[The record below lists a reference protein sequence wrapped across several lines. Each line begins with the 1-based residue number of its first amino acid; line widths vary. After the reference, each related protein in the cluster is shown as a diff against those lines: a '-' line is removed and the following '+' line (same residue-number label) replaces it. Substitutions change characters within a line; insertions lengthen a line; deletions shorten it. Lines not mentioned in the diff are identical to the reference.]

1 MTCLV
6 AAAPDFGWGSSTPLE
21 SLLNQSAAGSSRAQ
35 TKTISHCVMPPLHHK
50 SKLNHPSASD
60 PSAPSADVQ
69 SPGRSKMP
77 RKKSGRSVPAKDPAE
92 GLTITHPNAAAIDV
106 GGDTHWVALPPGRTT
121 TTVRT
126 FGCFTGQLEALADWL
141 VEHRIDTVVMESTGV
156 YWVILYEVLERRGLK
171 VYLINARLAKK
182 LLSRKTDLMDCQ
194 WLQRLHAY
202 GLLNNSFRA
211 PEEIRV
217 LRAYLR
223 LRERA
228 TLAASQAV
236 QHMQKALVEMNVQ
249 LATVI
254 SDITGETGLR
264 IIDAILAGE
273 RDPVVLA
280 KMKDPRI
287 KAKWQTLAESLRG
300 QWKDEHLFALE
311 QARLSWEHFQV
322 QSAQC
327 QQRVEAHLG
336 RLNTDKSPEPQAA
349 PSPSA
354 EAKPTVSTGAV
365 DLPST
370 PAPKS
375 PPPFDLRGHLKR
387 LAGVDLCQINGIKEL
402 TAQVVLSEVGTDMSA
417 WPTEK
422 HFASWL
428 ALCPEHEISGGKI
441 LRRGRKRRVHQRAAQ
456 ALRMAAYG
464 LERSD
469 SAHGAKYRRLKSK
482 LGAPKAVVA
491 MAHHLARLVYRM
503 LKYGQEYVDKGAAW
517 YQARYL
523 AQQRKWLEKKAAEM
537 KMQLVPVEEVA

>member
-1 MTCLV
+1 
-6 AAAPDFGWGSSTPLE
+6 
-21 SLLNQSAAGSSRAQ
+21 
-35 TKTISHCVMPPLHHK
+35 MPQLHRD
-50 SKLNHPSASD
+50 SKLNHPSVPTASAVV
-60 PSAPSADVQ
+60 PAPQ
-69 SPGRSKMP
+69 KK
-77 RKKSGRSVPAKDPAE
+77 KKSRRSVPAKDPTE

-121 TTVRT
+121 KTVRT
-126 FGCFTGQLEALADWL
+126 FGCFTSELEALADWL
-141 VEHRIDTVVMESTGV
+141 VEHRVDTVVMESTGV
-156 YWVILYEVLERRGLK
+156 YWVILYEVLEQRGLK

-228 TLAASQAV
+228 TMAASQAV

-311 QARLSWEHFQV
+311 QARLSWDHFRE

-327 QQRVEAHLG
+327 QERVEAHLR
-336 RLNTDKSPEPQAA
+336 RLNADKSPQHAA
-349 PSPSA
+349 SQPSS
-354 EAKPTVSTGAV
+354 EARPTVSTGAV
-365 DLPST
+365 DPDQK
-370 PAPKS
+370 PA
-375 PPPFDLRGHLKR
+375 FDLREHLKQ

-417 WPTEK
+417 WATEK

-441 LRRGRKRRVHQRAAQ
+441 LKRGRKRRVHQRAAQ

-464 LERSD
+464 LQRSD
-469 SAHGAKYRRLKSK
+469 SAHGAKYRRLKQR

-503 LKYGQEYVDKGAAW
+503 LKHGQEYVDKGAAW
-517 YQARYL
+517 YEARYQ
-523 AQQRKWLEKKAAEM
+523 AQQRKWLEKKAAEL
-537 KMQLVPVEEVA
+537 KLKLVPMEGVA

>member
-6 AAAPDFGWGSSTPLE
+6 AAALVFGWGSSTPLE

-35 TKTISHCVMPPLHHK
+35 TKTISQCVMPPLHHK
-50 SKLNHPSASD
+50 SKLNHPSE
-60 PSAPSADVQ
+60 PSIRSPDVP
-69 SPGRSKMP
+69 SPGRSNKA
-77 RKKSGRSVPAKDPAE
+77 RKKSGRSVPAKDPTE
-92 GLTITHPNAAAIDV
+92 GLTITHPNAAGIDV
-106 GGDTHWVALPPGRTT
+106 GGDTHWVALPPGRTAK
-121 TTVRT
+121 TVRT
-126 FGCFTGQLEALADWL
+126 FGCFTSELEKLADWL

-273 RDPVVLA
+273 RDSVVLA

-300 QWKDEHLFALE
+300 QWKDEHLLALE
-311 QARLSWEHFQV
+311 QARLSWEHFRE

-327 QQRVEAHLG
+327 QERVEAHLR
-336 RLNTDKSPEPQAA
+336 RLNTEPSPQPQAV
-349 PSPSA
+349 PSPSS
-354 EAKPTVSTGAV
+354 EAKPTVSTEA
-365 DLPST
+365 LAQPSP
-370 PAPKS
+370 PAQK
-375 PPPFDLRGHLKR
+375 PPPFDLRAQLKQ

-469 SAHGAKYRRLKSK
+469 SAHGAKYRRLKRK

-503 LKYGQEYVDKGAAW
+503 LKHGQEYVDKGAAW
-517 YQARYL
+517 YEARYL

-537 KMQLVPVEEVA
+537 KLKLVPVEEVA